1 MPIIQIGTTV
11 IQFPDS
17 GTSPNW
23 AQAIIDFAEAVQNTL
38 SGLAGPADVFPQIF
52 VIDNFNPGTAV
63 NIPNLTFSTTVVRAA
78 FIKYAVY
85 RTTSSSNASEVGT
98 INIIYNPANPIGNKW
113 EYDRQYAGIGQVSF
127 TITDTGQVQLNTTA
141 LAGLNHT
148 GKIAY
153 SATAFL
159 QS

>member
-1 MPIIQIGTTV
+1 MPVIQIGTTV

-23 AQAIIDFAEAVQNTL
+23 AQPIIDFATAVQNTL

-52 VIDNFNPGTAV
+52 TIDNFNPGTAV
-63 NIPNLTFSTTVVRAA
+63 NIPNLTFSTTIVRAA
-78 FIKYAVY
+78 FIRYTVY
-85 RTTSSSNASEVGT
+85 RTTSSTNANEAGVL
-98 INIIYNPANPIGNKW
+98 IITYNPANPTGNKW
-113 EYDRQYAGIGQVSF
+113 EYDRNYVGNGQITF
-127 TITDTGQVQLNTTA
+127 TVTDTGQVQLNTIA

-148 GKIAY
+148 GVITYA
-153 SATAFL
+153 AQALL

>member
-23 AQAIIDFAEAVQNTL
+23 AQALIDFATAVQDTL

-78 FIKYAVY
+78 FIRYAVY
-85 RTTSSSNASEVGT
+85 RTTTTANASEVGT
-98 INIIYNPANPIGNKW
+98 INIVYNPNNPVGNKW
-113 EYDRQYAGIGQVSF
+113 EYDRQYAANGQISF
-127 TITDTGQVQLNTTA
+127 TITDTGQVQLNTIA

-148 GKIAY
+148 GKLVY
-153 SATAFL
+153 SAQAFL
-159 QS
+159 QN